1 MLNDENEEQVQDFLS
16 ENPDFKLVSK
26 SAILEKYGITLN
38 NKNFLKLNPF
48 ENDTDGFF
56 GAVME
61 RVR

>member
-1 MLNDENEEQVQDFLS
+1 MLNEENEEQVKDFLS

-26 SAILEKYGITLN
+26 SAILEKYGVALDD
-38 NKNFLKLNPF
+38 KKYLKLNPF